1 MKPWGLEKEKSAA
14 LWGYQG
20 TASSSPKVLELL
32 LWVRGQGPWESQ
44 ARLPRASKS
53 WEKEQKGST
62 APCHF
67 SHGYCLLTQVLQG
80 RTSKVFGPLPVYY
93 VTKDSCFL
101 PVIRRLII
109 NVISCVFLSFE
120 HYLCPFQ
127 RKILLIYFISPW
139 QNLVWFVRDL
149 QPVHFLALYFRMCS
163 QRT

>member
-62 APCHF
+62 ALCHF
-67 SHGYCLLTQVLQG
+67 SRGYCLLTQVLQG
-80 RTSKVFGPLPVYY
+80 RTSKVFGPLPVCY

-101 PVIRRLII
+101 PVIRRLIR
-109 NVISCVFLSFE
+109 NVISCAFLSFE
-120 HYLCPFQ
+120 RYLCPFQ
-127 RKILLIYFISPW
+127 RKNTFDLFYFTMTEFGVICQRSATSAFFGTVL
-139 QNLVWFVRDL
+139 QNV
-149 QPVHFLALYFRMCS
+149 
-163 QRT
+163 